1 LDNEQAHDAPITHS
15 TGPEREA
22 SGTTARV
29 LGPSHTGGTV
39 TVTGIITAIVIGAII
54 GALGRLV
61 VPGKQHIPIWLTIV
75 VGIIAAFIGTFIA
88 RAIGIPTATSGID
101 WLELLVQVIV
111 AAIGVVLVA
120 NLYGRRSVR
129 H

>member
-1 LDNEQAHDAPITHS
+1 
-15 TGPEREA
+15 
-22 SGTTARV
+22 
-29 LGPSHTGGTV
+29 V

-61 VPGKQHIPIWLTIV
+61 VPGRQPIPIWLTIV
-75 VGIIAAFIGTFIA
+75 VGIVAAFIGTFIA

-101 WLELLVQVIV
+101 WLELIVQVVV
-111 AAIGVVLVA
+111 AAIGVILVS
-120 NLYGRRSVR
+120 NIYGRRSVR

>member
-1 LDNEQAHDAPITHS
+1 
-15 TGPEREA
+15 
-22 SGTTARV
+22 
-29 LGPSHTGGTV
+29 V

-88 RAIGIPTATSGID
+88 RAIGIPTATRGID